1 MANNFYNNHNG
12 QHATSWQ
19 ITLFG
24 SVFLLVIGGIAIAV
38 INNSGGKT
46 SRAEPPANE
55 QVQEKIPAPPQP
67 LPLPAGIDDIV
78 ERVESSVARI
88 EFKRGGGTGFLIR
101 PNIVVTNEHVIR
113 RNFVELME
121 LTFPSAPETER
132 GPHKAKLLYIAPDW
146 DIAFLEV
153 QTPLPPLQMA
163 SDHQFRR
170 GQEILVIGNPG
181 GLQNAVNVGVLS
193 SQEEYQG
200 KMYYQLGISINPGNS
215 GGPVINRQGEVIGL
229 ATLKSAKMEGIAFCI
244 PSHHV
249 LESLAEMEKQTEQE
263 KENSMYRAI
272 VVFRMLTELQELCQE
287 VMEETFLVGRAALA
301 KGLSPAEGL
310 KARSEDFTKLR
321 FLVKLV
327 KGDVDEKIWKQ
338 IQQDTNLSEELR
350 RKLTDFFALCVESES
365 YADNPKGISL
375 TSYEKKLEEFR
386 GRGIRLKTEL
396 RMELG
401 IPHFDSDDED

>member
-1 MANNFYNNHNG
+1 MANDFYNNSNG
-12 QHATSWQ
+12 RNAASWQ

-38 INNSGGKT
+38 INNNGDKT
-46 SRAEPPANE
+46 SRVEPPAKE
-55 QVQEKIPAPPQP
+55 QVSPQP
-67 LPLPAGIDDIV
+67 LLPGIDDIV
-78 ERVESSVARI
+78 ERVENSVARI

-121 LTFPSAPETER
+121 LTFPSAPEAER

-153 QTPLPPLQMA
+153 QTSLPPLPMA

-200 KMYYQLGISINPGNS
+200 NMYYQLGISINPGNS

-229 ATLKSAKMEGIAFCI
+229 ATLKSTKMEGIAFCI

-263 KENSMYRAI
+263 KENSMHRAI

-327 KGDVDEKIWKQ
+327 KGDMDEKIWKQ

>member
-1 MANNFYNNHNG
+1 MLDN
-12 QHATSWQ
+12 TTTSSWQ

-24 SVFLLVIGGIAIAV
+24 SVFLLVIGGIAIAI
-38 INNSGGKT
+38 INNGGEKT

-55 QVQEKIPAPPQP
+55 QVPPQP
-67 LPLPAGIDDIV
+67 PPLPPGIDDIV
-78 ERVESSVARI
+78 ERIENSVARI

-121 LTFPSAPETER
+121 LTFPSAPEAER

-153 QTPLPPLQMA
+153 QTPLPPLPMA

-193 SQEEYQG
+193 SQDEYRGQ
-200 KMYYQLGISINPGNS
+200 MYYQLGVSINPGNS

-229 ATLKSAKMEGIAFCI
+229 ATLKSAKMEGIGFCI
-244 PSHHV
+244 PSKDV
-249 LESLAEMEKQTEQE
+249 LESLAKMEKQSEQE
-263 KENSMYRAI
+263 KEMANSMHRAM
-272 VVFRMLTELQELCQE
+272 VVFRMLAELQELCQE
-287 VMEETFLVGRAALA
+287 VMQTSFLAGLAAFRN
-301 KGLSPAEGL
+301 GLSPAEGL
-310 KARSEDFTKLR
+310 KAISDDLTQLR
-321 FLVKLV
+321 LFVKSS
-327 KGDVDEKIWKQ
+327 KNRVDEKIWKQ

-401 IPHFDSDDED
+401 IPHFDADDEE